1 MRWAVSLE
9 PFRPAWLSLLVIPAW
24 CQCKDLQHPQG
35 NPEICYFP
43 SQCALDLNGHGLFC
57 NIFKAKGG
65 MEVLLRT
72 SFNVSQIVSWE
83 SGGLPIRSCCR
94 QLWCMWYMR
103 FHSEHHFRAG
113 TIPHIKVSVTSV
125 YMFFVCLFV
134 FYIMFQFGQLHY
146 EFNNGSSVRKS
157 RSWSRNLPQVQD
169 LMFRLKS
176 WCNGRVWS
184 SASDLGLSWGLAV
197 CLLKDCVCTC
207 DCTVYMWQSLPALPD
222 T

>member
-83 SGGLPIRSCCR
+83 SGGHPIRSCCR
-94 QLWCMWYMR
+94 QLWCMWHMR

-125 YMFFVCLFV
+125 YTFFVCLFV
-134 FYIMFQFGQLHY
+134 FSYRVVFSSGTWISLCNLWLHRFFTIIPLQLKAFWCK
-146 EFNNGSSVRKS
+146 ESRVESVVYKS
-157 RSWSRNLPQVQD
+157 L
-169 LMFRLKS
+169 
-176 WCNGRVWS
+176 
-184 SASDLGLSWGLAV
+184 
-197 CLLKDCVCTC
+197 
-207 DCTVYMWQSLPALPD
+207 
-222 T
+222 